1 MCASYKPTRLAAYS
15 KEDILAEIRRVAR
28 LEFAGRAPRPTEFRN
43 SSSMVNYAT
52 VLRWFDTWAKAMK
65 QAGLA
70 YDVNTVSTPDIV
82 ADLRKVLAANNGQ
95 CFSPYFYRKAGGRC
109 HPTTILKR
117 FGYTSWASLLQQ
129 VMGASPA
136 APKVKTPKV
145 KAPKVDPATPS
156 EHQLFDEMH
165 RVWDSLGRQPTYDEF
180 HKLARIGRKVYCRA
194 FGKWASAILRFCT
207 NNPGYRPTSNCRQ
220 HADKADILVDIRMV
234 LTRNPK
240 ESLLYKTYRRL
251 GGLYSLKTI
260 RHHFKGWIQAL
271 HHLGISQ
278 HRAEQRFSNEEIF
291 RAIQKAWESLG
302 RQPKYCEMKAP
313 FSAMSAYTIKS
324 RFGGFTK
331 AIHAFCADRQRSDD
345 NDTEFS
351 SLPDEQLDAA
361 CSPTKQP
368 DKEIVVESPVVATAT
383 KRRTPRT
390 PGLRLRFQVFV
401 RDLLTCRYCGR
412 SRATHPKLI
421 LEPDHI
427 IPYSKGGETV
437 LENLQLLCHECN
449 GGKSDSMPPNVG
461 G

>member
-1 MCASYKPTRLAAYS
+1 
-15 KEDILAEIRRVAR
+15 
-28 LEFAGRAPRPTEFRN
+28 
-43 SSSMVNYAT
+43 MVNYVT
-52 VLRWFDTWAKAMK
+52 VLDRFVTWAKAMK

-70 YDVNTVSTPDIV
+70 YDVNTVSTPDIE

-117 FGYTSWASLLQQ
+117 FGHTSWATLLQQ
-129 VMGASPA
+129 VLGASPM
-136 APKVKTPKV
+136 TPKV
-145 KAPKVDPATPS
+145 RTPKIKAPRVKPATPS
-156 EHQLFDEMH
+156 EDQLFDEMR
-165 RVWDSLGRQPTYDEF
+165 RVWDLLGRQPTYDEF
-180 HKLARIGRKVYCRA
+180 PKLARIGRKVYCTS
-194 FGKWASAILRFCT
+194 FKKWPSAILRFCT
-207 NNPGYRPTSNCRQ
+207 NNPGYRPCSNCRQ
-220 HADKADILVDIRMV
+220 HADKTDILADIRMV

-240 ESLLYKTYRRL
+240 ESLLYMTYHRL

-260 RHHFKGWIQAL
+260 RHHFKGWIQTL
-271 HHLGISQ
+271 QLLGISQ

-291 RAIQKAWESLG
+291 REIQKAWESLG
-302 RQPKYCEMKAP
+302 RQPKYREMKAP

-361 CSPTKQP
+361 RAPIKRP
-368 DKEIVVESPVVATAT
+368 DKEIDGETPVVTTAT
-383 KRRTPRT
+383 KRKTPRT
-390 PGLRLRFQVFV
+390 PGWRLRHQVFV
-401 RDLLTCRYCGR
+401 RDQFKCKYCGR
-412 SRATHPKLI
+412 SPATHQGLT
-421 LEPDHI
+421 LQVDHI
-427 IPYSKGGETV
+427 IPYPKGGETV

-461 G
+461 GSQG